1 MPPSQPSSAGDPSD
15 RPRPAAAEA
24 PPGAILNPLERD
36 QDAADPSVEEQS
48 VSGDENESVVDVP
61 VDSDPPSDSPSSEGE
76 SDEDSLTA
84 GNTARSRTVA
94 FFGEDDPL
102 EPGTARLILTCGV
115 QWIRL
120 RANDQLVDFDL
131 LVQGRRQERPG
142 ILETEVS
149 VDELS
154 LSEHRVL
161 TRYSRSASQLP
172 FARLGTS
179 RGRSGRR
186 SSKPLSPALTVF

>member
-1 MPPSQPSSAGDPSD
+1 MPPSQPSSPGDPSD

-24 PPGAILNPLERD
+24 PRGAILNPLERD

-84 GNTARSRTVA
+84 GDTACSRTVA

-102 EPGTARLILTCGV
+102 EPGTV
-115 QWIRL
+115 H
-120 RANDQLVDFDL
+120 DSSD
-131 LVQGRRQERPG
+131 
-142 ILETEVS
+142 
-149 VDELS
+149 
-154 LSEHRVL
+154 SEGG
-161 TRYSRSASQLP
+161 P
-172 FARLGTS
+172 
-179 RGRSGRR
+179 
-186 SSKPLSPALTVF
+186 